1 MAASLR
7 RNISFPAPRPSHPG
21 ARKRRQRITNQPSI
35 SSPTTA
41 AAVIPRSSTAF
52 GSQRSSEKHPS
63 PQPLPRQIPIDDQAL
78 IALPRVR
85 SSGAFRRRSPYT
97 GSNARVGPASETLN
111 DTGPSSGADQLAEA
125 FDPSQPF
132 AVAGALPNRTQNRS
146 GRALSPNPS
155 ISRCEVCVVWEAV
168 PRCDKQSFSP
178 NTIRDRNRW
187 LHHCAPPAVSNRF
200 GSLVHIGTRPDQQ
213 AKRKQASDHSQV
225 AG

>member
-85 SSGAFRRRSPYT
+85 SSEAFGRRSPYT

-111 DTGPSSGADQLAEA
+111 E
-125 FDPSQPF
+125 
-132 AVAGALPNRTQNRS
+132 S
-146 GRALSPNPS
+146 GR
-155 ISRCEVCVVWEAV
+155 
-168 PRCDKQSFSP
+168 
-178 NTIRDRNRW
+178 
-187 LHHCAPPAVSNRF
+187 
-200 GSLVHIGTRPDQQ
+200 
-213 AKRKQASDHSQV
+213 
-225 AG
+225 

>member
-85 SSGAFRRRSPYT
+85 SSQAFGRRSPYT

-111 DTGPSSGADQLAEA
+111 DSGRSPDRAGTARFDPHPGPSEA
-125 FDPSQPF
+125 CNRRPRLGWIKGVSEMGCRSDCESNQ
-132 AVAGALPNRTQNRS
+132 AVLLTDGF
-146 GRALSPNPS
+146 G
-155 ISRCEVCVVWEAV
+155 
-168 PRCDKQSFSP
+168 
-178 NTIRDRNRW
+178 RNRIQ
-187 LHHCAPPAVSNRF
+187 S
-200 GSLVHIGTRPDQQ
+200 
-213 AKRKQASDHSQV
+213 
-225 AG
+225 

>member
-85 SSGAFRRRSPYT
+85 SSGAFGRRSPYT

-111 DTGPSSGADQLAEA
+111 ESGRLPHWRSHGIQN
-125 FDPSQPF
+125 PRY
-132 AVAGALPNRTQNRS
+132 AVAAVDAASRAAHAVEHRETSGQYVGQVLP
-146 GRALSPNPS
+146 
-155 ISRCEVCVVWEAV
+155 
-168 PRCDKQSFSP
+168 
-178 NTIRDRNRW
+178 IRRRLPVLAHWDER
-187 LHHCAPPAVSNRF
+187 HV
-200 GSLVHIGTRPDQQ
+200 D
-213 AKRKQASDHSQV
+213 
-225 AG
+225 

>member
-21 ARKRRQRITNQPSI
+21 ARRRRQRITNQPSI

-78 IALPRVR
+78 IALPRVP
-85 SSGAFRRRSPYT
+85 SSEAFGRRSPYT

-111 DTGPSSGADQLAEA
+111 GTGHLPLASPHAPDGIEPEDRQITDLARQWHVPQRPRSRLKPPRAASSLESHSLIDKLRIFVVTCAGTARTRLRC
-125 FDPSQPF
+125 F
-132 AVAGALPNRTQNRS
+132 AGMT
-146 GRALSPNPS
+146 
-155 ISRCEVCVVWEAV
+155 
-168 PRCDKQSFSP
+168 
-178 NTIRDRNRW
+178 
-187 LHHCAPPAVSNRF
+187 VSNTTILKAQR
-200 GSLVHIGTRPDQQ
+200 
-213 AKRKQASDHSQV
+213 
-225 AG
+225 

>member
-63 PQPLPRQIPIDDQAL
+63 PQPPPRQIPIDDQAL

-85 SSGAFRRRSPYT
+85 SSEAFGRRSPYT

-111 DTGPSSGADQLAEA
+111 ESRHPRDAITTARSGPQTCHSPPARYRSPRKRMKGPYSRRNFRPPIQSW
-125 FDPSQPF
+125 FDPS
-132 AVAGALPNRTQNRS
+132 G
-146 GRALSPNPS
+146 
-155 ISRCEVCVVWEAV
+155 
-168 PRCDKQSFSP
+168 D
-178 NTIRDRNRW
+178 
-187 LHHCAPPAVSNRF
+187 
-200 GSLVHIGTRPDQQ
+200 
-213 AKRKQASDHSQV
+213 
-225 AG
+225 

>member
-7 RNISFPAPRPSHPG
+7 RNISLPAPCPSHPG

-85 SSGAFRRRSPYT
+85 SSEAFGRRSPYT

-111 DTGPSSGADQLAEA
+111 ICGQSYRPRNSGSWRDRRV
-125 FDPSQPF
+125 QP
-132 AVAGALPNRTQNRS
+132 ARRQIER
-146 GRALSPNPS
+146 GRARRVGQLGIGLP
-155 ISRCEVCVVWEAV
+155 IAESRS
-168 PRCDKQSFSP
+168 RLTRHFRSFFP
-178 NTIRDRNRW
+178 
-187 LHHCAPPAVSNRF
+187 APPLSQHARLYILSIQ
-200 GSLVHIGTRPDQQ
+200 GSGVDLSLPRHG
-213 AKRKQASDHSQV
+213 
-225 AG
+225 

>member
-7 RNISFPAPRPSHPG
+7 RNISFPVPRPSHPG

-85 SSGAFRRRSPYT
+85 SSEAFGRRSPYT

-111 DTGPSSGADQLAEA
+111 VTGHSSKA
-125 FDPSQPF
+125 
-132 AVAGALPNRTQNRS
+132 
-146 GRALSPNPS
+146 
-155 ISRCEVCVVWEAV
+155 
-168 PRCDKQSFSP
+168 
-178 NTIRDRNRW
+178 
-187 LHHCAPPAVSNRF
+187 
-200 GSLVHIGTRPDQQ
+200 GTRRDADPQRPLT
-213 AKRKQASDHSQV
+213 ACVGGLRHLCIEALVCRARRVTNRIRSPR
-225 AG
+225 

>member
-21 ARKRRQRITNQPSI
+21 ARRRRQRITNQPSI

-78 IALPRVR
+78 IALPRVP
-85 SSGAFRRRSPYT
+85 SSEAFGRRSPYT

-111 DTGPSSGADQLAEA
+111 VTGRLSNERRPTEPPRPRYRGSPS
-125 FDPSQPF
+125 
-132 AVAGALPNRTQNRS
+132 RS
-146 GRALSPNPS
+146 GRSYLPAPPSPASTNGAQTVDGRTRVGFSDRASPS
-155 ISRCEVCVVWEAV
+155 QLGAV
-168 PRCDKQSFSP
+168 PRPGRLSGRSSVRRRRRLS
-178 NTIRDRNRW
+178 I
-187 LHHCAPPAVSNRF
+187 
-200 GSLVHIGTRPDQQ
+200 
-213 AKRKQASDHSQV
+213 
-225 AG
+225 

>member
-85 SSGAFRRRSPYT
+85 SSEAFGRRSPYT

-111 DTGPSSGADQLAEA
+111 GSGHSDRADRTER
-125 FDPSQPF
+125 FDP
-132 AVAGALPNRTQNRS
+132 NRS
-146 GRALSPNPS
+146 FTPGEDSAVRDPKCGSFERNSVELPLTRVSP
-155 ISRCEVCVVWEAV
+155 SRS
-168 PRCDKQSFSP
+168 R
-178 NTIRDRNRW
+178 
-187 LHHCAPPAVSNRF
+187 
-200 GSLVHIGTRPDQQ
+200 
-213 AKRKQASDHSQV
+213 
-225 AG
+225 

>member
-85 SSGAFRRRSPYT
+85 SSEAFGRRSPYT

-111 DTGPSSGADQLAEA
+111 E
-125 FDPSQPF
+125 
-132 AVAGALPNRTQNRS
+132 S
-146 GRALSPNPS
+146 GRWYA
-155 ISRCEVCVVWEAV
+155 SRSAESQIRYGEPIRRCTAAYARGAATEAHGC
-168 PRCDKQSFSP
+168 RCCRVLAR
-178 NTIRDRNRW
+178 T
-187 LHHCAPPAVSNRF
+187 
-200 GSLVHIGTRPDQQ
+200 T
-213 AKRKQASDHSQV
+213 

>member
-85 SSGAFRRRSPYT
+85 SSEAFGRRSPYT

-111 DTGPSSGADQLAEA
+111 DSGPSRLSRGTGRTGPQRTFSALPTAARKMMVTFGSTTRRSICNRCRTKSLDTLSGACVLIYD
-125 FDPSQPF
+125 
-132 AVAGALPNRTQNRS
+132 RTNKSKVRQ
-146 GRALSPNPS
+146 
-155 ISRCEVCVVWEAV
+155 
-168 PRCDKQSFSP
+168 D
-178 NTIRDRNRW
+178 
-187 LHHCAPPAVSNRF
+187 
-200 GSLVHIGTRPDQQ
+200 
-213 AKRKQASDHSQV
+213 
-225 AG
+225 

>member
-85 SSGAFRRRSPYT
+85 SSEAFGRRSPYS

-111 DTGPSSGADQLAEA
+111 DSGHSVSAVSLAA
-125 FDPSQPF
+125 ASLSRSQRNAGMTFDANS
-132 AVAGALPNRTQNRS
+132 
-146 GRALSPNPS
+146 
-155 ISRCEVCVVWEAV
+155 SRCVCAQ
-168 PRCDKQSFSP
+168 RGGSP
-178 NTIRDRNRW
+178 G
-187 LHHCAPPAVSNRF
+187 
-200 GSLVHIGTRPDQQ
+200 GSVHE
-213 AKRKQASDHSQV
+213 
-225 AG
+225 

>member
-21 ARKRRQRITNQPSI
+21 ARNRRQRITNQPSI

-85 SSGAFRRRSPYT
+85 SSEAFGRRSPYT

-111 DTGPSSGADQLAEA
+111 EPGGADGLAPMA
-125 FDPSQPF
+125 
-132 AVAGALPNRTQNRS
+132 AVGAEPPKAAR
-146 GRALSPNPS
+146 
-155 ISRCEVCVVWEAV
+155 
-168 PRCDKQSFSP
+168 
-178 NTIRDRNRW
+178 IRN
-187 LHHCAPPAVSNRF
+187 APIPPA
-200 GSLVHIGTRPDQQ
+200 
-213 AKRKQASDHSQV
+213 
-225 AG
+225 

>member
-85 SSGAFRRRSPYT
+85 SSEAFGRRSPYT

-111 DTGPSSGADQLAEA
+111 DCGPSLLSRGVAR
-125 FDPSQPF
+125 FDPDSTFTASP
-132 AVAGALPNRTQNRS
+132 ADRRV
-146 GRALSPNPS
+146 GR
-155 ISRCEVCVVWEAV
+155 EADV
-168 PRCDKQSFSP
+168 RARLYTS
-178 NTIRDRNRW
+178 
-187 LHHCAPPAVSNRF
+187 
-200 GSLVHIGTRPDQQ
+200 
-213 AKRKQASDHSQV
+213 
-225 AG
+225 

>member
-85 SSGAFRRRSPYT
+85 SSEAFGRRSPYT

-111 DTGPSSGADQLAEA
+111 VRGPLFELRESTHSGPSALRREPLVMPRTGYLRQQRRADGSAANQPFVLRPNKVCLSVPARQLA
-125 FDPSQPF
+125 
-132 AVAGALPNRTQNRS
+132 
-146 GRALSPNPS
+146 
-155 ISRCEVCVVWEAV
+155 
-168 PRCDKQSFSP
+168 
-178 NTIRDRNRW
+178 
-187 LHHCAPPAVSNRF
+187 LHVRYLITPL
-200 GSLVHIGTRPDQQ
+200 GSL
-213 AKRKQASDHSQV
+213 
-225 AG
+225 

>member
-85 SSGAFRRRSPYT
+85 SSEAFGRRSPYS

-111 DTGPSSGADQLAEA
+111 ARGLRAPWFWHDRYRRVSPVAPRHREGPLTEPTAGA
-125 FDPSQPF
+125 QPWPRERVIMPQMRHSRPRRWT
-132 AVAGALPNRTQNRS
+132 AVAG
-146 GRALSPNPS
+146 G
-155 ISRCEVCVVWEAV
+155 
-168 PRCDKQSFSP
+168 
-178 NTIRDRNRW
+178 
-187 LHHCAPPAVSNRF
+187 
-200 GSLVHIGTRPDQQ
+200 
-213 AKRKQASDHSQV
+213 
-225 AG
+225 

>member
-85 SSGAFRRRSPYT
+85 SSGAFGRRSPYT

-111 DTGPSSGADQLAEA
+111 GLSRWLGSKAVDDLDGPRMASPVDRGPLDPAVTLFLCVRLNSGL
-125 FDPSQPF
+125 
-132 AVAGALPNRTQNRS
+132 S
-146 GRALSPNPS
+146 GRGAR
-155 ISRCEVCVVWEAV
+155 SRPLQPHILQRRR
-168 PRCDKQSFSP
+168 PRKGID
-178 NTIRDRNRW
+178 
-187 LHHCAPPAVSNRF
+187 LHQRGLLDA
-200 GSLVHIGTRPDQQ
+200 RPDVFRHRNSTPSRGWN
-213 AKRKQASDHSQV
+213 KGLILLH
-225 AG
+225 

>member
-63 PQPLPRQIPIDDQAL
+63 PQPLPHQIPIDDQAL

-85 SSGAFRRRSPYT
+85 SSEAFGRRSPYT

-111 DTGPSSGADQLAEA
+111 ESGHQITPAGAA
-125 FDPSQPF
+125 PFDPRRTDT
-132 AVAGALPNRTQNRS
+132 AHRNVPN
-146 GRALSPNPS
+146 AD
-155 ISRCEVCVVWEAV
+155 A
-168 PRCDKQSFSP
+168 
-178 NTIRDRNRW
+178 
-187 LHHCAPPAVSNRF
+187 
-200 GSLVHIGTRPDQQ
+200 
-213 AKRKQASDHSQV
+213 
-225 AG
+225 

>member
-7 RNISFPAPRPSHPG
+7 RNISFPASRPSHPG
-21 ARKRRQRITNQPSI
+21 ARKRRQGITNQPSI

-85 SSGAFRRRSPYT
+85 SSEAFGRRSPYT

-111 DTGPSSGADQLAEA
+111 GSCRSRGCYLFPRFRPKPHVQCRPERRAG
-125 FDPSQPF
+125 
-132 AVAGALPNRTQNRS
+132 AGALHLLVT
-146 GRALSPNPS
+146 APS
-155 ISRCEVCVVWEAV
+155 KF
-168 PRCDKQSFSP
+168 PKLKSF
-178 NTIRDRNRW
+178 
-187 LHHCAPPAVSNRF
+187 
-200 GSLVHIGTRPDQQ
+200 GTRRMCPFHECLKPRVRVFIVTAPLIAQ
-213 AKRKQASDHSQV
+213 
-225 AG
+225 

>member
-7 RNISFPAPRPSHPG
+7 RNISFPAPCPSHPG

-85 SSGAFRRRSPYT
+85 SSEAFGRRSPYT

-111 DTGPSSGADQLAEA
+111 DTLA
-125 FDPSQPF
+125 
-132 AVAGALPNRTQNRS
+132 S
-146 GRALSPNPS
+146 GRHPKPL
-155 ISRCEVCVVWEAV
+155 
-168 PRCDKQSFSP
+168 
-178 NTIRDRNRW
+178 TI
-187 LHHCAPPAVSNRF
+187 PAVREATIGRLKSTLSGHSARRMKSTLLQRRTFQNAAYAHCLLMTRTTNRKIYIRRTL
-200 GSLVHIGTRPDQQ
+200 GGR
-213 AKRKQASDHSQV
+213 
-225 AG
+225 